1 MDLQLYLRVLWRFR
15 MLVLAGLLLA
25 LGLAFLSFVR
35 VSLTGGPVLSYRQAK
50 LWESRSTLLVT
61 QRGFPWGQVDPAGDG
76 TDSGIQPGE
85 PSRFAGLALV
95 YSELAVS
102 DSVAQI
108 MESEGPVQGSVRAF
122 PVPNSADTRYVLPLM
137 TISGIAATPEAALST
152 AERATAAL
160 LAYLQQQ
167 QAANEIPIY
176 NRAILTPINRPQGAA
191 LVAGR
196 SLTRPLVV
204 FITAMMVV
212 LALVFVLE
220 NLRPRVRPVAAADVM
235 PDHAT
240 SRRTA

>member
-1 MDLQLYLRVLWRFR
+1 VDLQLYLRILWRFR
-15 MLVLAGLLLA
+15 MLVLAGLLVA

-35 VSLTGGPVLSYRQAK
+35 VSLTGGPVFSYRQAK
-50 LWESRSTLLVT
+50 LWESRSTLLIT
-61 QRGFPWGQVDPAGDG
+61 QRGFPWGQVDPAGDV
-76 TDSGIQPGE
+76 TESGIQPGE
-85 PSRFAGLALV
+85 PSRFANLALV
-95 YSELAVS
+95 YSELATS
-102 DSVAQI
+102 DPVVQI
-108 MESEGPVQGSVRAF
+108 MEADGPVRGGVSAV
-122 PVPNSADTRYVLPLM
+122 PVPNSADSRYVLPVM
-137 TISGIAATPEAALST
+137 TISGIAASPEAALST

-167 QAANEIPIY
+167 QAANDIPIH

-220 NLRPRVRPVAAADVM
+220 NLRPRVRPVAQPDVM
-235 PDHAT
+235 HERPA